1 MTTTSRKLRIG
12 ETGDV
17 HLGHHNTLTSH
28 VLKALYK
35 AFPDNAETGDL
46 DMIIIAGDLY
56 DRLVMHSEVVLI
68 DQIRRWFFWFL
79 SMCKRRDIVVRIL
92 EGTPSHDWKQ
102 SANVISENEIAA
114 IGADVKWVDT
124 LSIEYIERF
133 GINILYVPDE
143 WRVETDD
150 VWKDVVQALTEKG
163 LEKVDFTILHGAFNY
178 QLPSHVPVPTHIPE
192 RYMGITRYFVFGGH
206 IHKRSQYGN
215 ILAAGSLERLSHG
228 EEEDKGH
235 YRVVVDREHGNHEIK
250 FVVNEDAMLYKTI
263 DLKGCELE
271 DCMNRI
277 QAMAD
282 TMPIGTFIR
291 VLGNKGDPIQ
301 LGFKEV
307 EKHFNL
313 HSLSGKWTDGE
324 KITRE
329 AVNRIVT
336 PFTPVAI
343 TPTSVVPMVLERLKR
358 RGFSPEQLALAEEYM
373 NGSLLPSTG

>member
-1 MTTTSRKLRIG
+1 MTSTLRKLRIG

-17 HLGHHNTLTSH
+17 HLGHHNTPTSH

-35 AFPDNAETGDL
+35 AFPDNAETGEL

-56 DRLVMHSEVVLI
+56 DRLIMHSEVVLI

-102 SANVISENEIAA
+102 SANVISENEIAS
-114 IGADVKWVDT
+114 IGADVKWIET

-150 VWKDVVQALTEKG
+150 VWKDVVQAMTEKG
-163 LEKVDFTILHGAFNY
+163 LEKVDFTVLHGAFNY

-235 YRVVVDREHGNHEIK
+235 YRVVVDREHGNHEIT
-250 FVVNEDAMLYKTI
+250 FVVNQDAMLYKTL
-263 DLKGCELE
+263 DLKGLELA
-271 DCMNRI
+271 DCMDQI
-277 QAMAD
+277 QALAD
-282 TMPIGTFIR
+282 IMPIGTFIR

-343 TPTSVVPMVLERLKR
+343 TPTSVVPMVLERLR
-358 RGFSPEQLALAEEYM
+358 ARGFSPEHLALAEEYM
-373 NGSLLPSTG
+373 NGSLLPSSG

>member
-102 SANVISENEIAA
+102 SANVISENEIAT

-163 LEKVDFTILHGAFNY
+163 LEKVD
-178 QLPSHVPVPTHIPE
+178 
-192 RYMGITRYFVFGGH
+192 
-206 IHKRSQYGN
+206 
-215 ILAAGSLERLSHG
+215 
-228 EEEDKGH
+228 
-235 YRVVVDREHGNHEIK
+235 
-250 FVVNEDAMLYKTI
+250 
-263 DLKGCELE
+263 
-271 DCMNRI
+271 
-277 QAMAD
+277 
-282 TMPIGTFIR
+282 
-291 VLGNKGDPIQ
+291 
-301 LGFKEV
+301 
-307 EKHFNL
+307 
-313 HSLSGKWTDGE
+313 
-324 KITRE
+324 
-329 AVNRIVT
+329 
-336 PFTPVAI
+336 
-343 TPTSVVPMVLERLKR
+343 
-358 RGFSPEQLALAEEYM
+358 
-373 NGSLLPSTG
+373 